1 MAGDLPHGSRAVRL
15 STSRAAPSAP
25 ADGTVLDRFSP
36 EALFVIG
43 GISQYAGAVIA
54 VGMFDEVRPAT
65 VAWARV
71 LAAGLVLLGCSWR
84 RRGPWTRERVRA
96 AAVFGIAT
104 ALMNLCFYLAIDRV
118 ALGKSVVIE
127 FIGPIAVAAA
137 FTRTKRNTVALA
149 LATVGVVVL
158 SGVEIG
164 GEPLGLAFIFA
175 ASAMWA
181 AYIVLGRRVAAQG
194 QSLAGLGLGLT
205 IGAIAITP
213 FGAPHSARLFT
224 HPSLLVAAFVVG
236 MLSNAI
242 GYSIDQNVMR
252 RIPVRRFALLLA
264 LLPVTAMVVGFL
276 ALDQRPSAFDLVG
289 AALVIAGVAI
299 QERDSIE
306 TEDTVIASSQ

>member
-1 MAGDLPHGSRAVRL
+1 VSASGD
-15 STSRAAPSAP
+15 ST
-25 ADGTVLDRFSP
+25 LDRFSP

-54 VGMFDEVRPAT
+54 VGMFDDVAPAT
-65 VAWARV
+65 VAWARI
-71 LAAGLVLLGCSWR
+71 LSAGLVLLAISWR
-84 RRGPWTRERVRA
+84 RRGRWTAHHVRA
-96 AAVFGIAT
+96 ATVFGVAT
-104 ALMNLCFYLAIDRV
+104 ALMNLFFYLAIDRL

-127 FIGPIAVAAA
+127 FIGPIAVAAV
-137 FTRTKRNTVALA
+137 FTRTKRNTIALV
-149 LATVGVVVL
+149 LAAVGVVVL

-164 GEPLGLAFIFA
+164 GEPLGLTFIFA

-181 AYIVLGRRVAAQG
+181 AYIILGRRVASLD

-205 IGAIAITP
+205 IGAVAIAP
-213 FGAPHSARLFT
+213 FGLPGSGPLWSQ
-224 HPSLLVAAFVVG
+224 PSLLAAAFVVG

-276 ALDQRPSAFDLVG
+276 ALDQRPSVLDVTG
-289 AALVIAGVAI
+289 AALVIVGVAI
-299 QERDSIE
+299 QERESIE
-306 TEDTVIASSQ
+306 VETSVVATAQ